1 MTGTIALA
9 IMCKAPVSGESKT
22 RLCPPLRPEEAAA
35 LSACFI
41 ADVAASVALAASAGT
56 ARGYAVMTP
65 EGAEAAFAGL
75 LPEDVSILPQRGA
88 DLSARLVN
96 ATRELLAVG
105 HAGVCFI
112 NADGPTLPPALLA
125 MAVAAL
131 REPGEKVVL
140 IPAIDGGYALIGLN
154 REAPGLFAD
163 IAWSTS
169 QVLAQTLVRAAGL
182 GLPVSILPAWY
193 DVDDAAGL
201 ELLCHELFGAAPFP
215 LARAAADP
223 LGPEPVER
231 HGERAGSN
239 RHGRCHPVL
248 PWTPGTRPGVTDERS
263 EKQQTRAD
271 DAARGPGAGSSDVV
285 PAPAPRTRAFLAKLL
300 DDGSG
305 DRPGLDAISR
315 AAGLLSR
322 LPPRQ

>member
-1 MTGTIALA
+1 VTGTIGLA

-22 RLCPPLRPEEAAA
+22 RLCPPLTPDEAAA

-41 ADVAASVALAASAGT
+41 ADVAASVALAVSAGT
-56 ARGYAVMTP
+56 ARGYAAITP

-75 LPEDVSILPQRGA
+75 LPEAVSILPQRGA

-96 ATRELLAVG
+96 ATRELLAAG

-140 IPAIDGGYALIGLN
+140 VPAIDGGYAMIGLN

-169 QVLAQTLVRAAGL
+169 QVLAQTLARAAGL

-201 ELLCHELFGAAPFP
+201 ELLCQELFGAAPFP
-215 LARAAADP
+215 LAGAASAP
-223 LGPEPVER
+223 VGAGAVER
-231 HGERAGSN
+231 HGEQVGSD
-239 RHGRCHPVL
+239 RHGRAGHGHPAL
-248 PWTPGTRPGVTDERS
+248 SWSPGTRPGVTWVGS
-263 EKQQTRAD
+263 GK
-271 DAARGPGAGSSDVV
+271 AG

-300 DDGSG
+300 DDGGG
-305 DRPGLDAISR
+305 DRPGLASISR
-315 AAGLLSR
+315 GAGLRSR
-322 LPPRQ
+322 LPPRR